1 MKEEAGLG
9 SSWALTVVQEA
20 QGMQPWPL
28 PQEGI
33 HAVTPDRP
41 GSWSWSRIRLLLGGS
56 RGLKGICSQLWRGAL
71 GKPLFCSVQ
80 LLSHV

>member
-20 QGMQPWPL
+20 QGMQLWPL

-41 GSWSWSRIRLLLGGS
+41 GSWSWSRIRLLFEGS
-56 RGLKGICSQLWRGAL
+56 RGRKESAPSCGEGPWGSL
-71 GKPLFCSVQ
+71 CSVQ
-80 LLSHV
+80 FS